1 MKDSKFLLNELRKQ
15 NKQIFI
21 SGTTLNTSL
30 IYIKNVKKDHSNK
43 VYLFKTYFDGN
54 VGEYG
59 NITIK
64 ENPTELIG
72 QINRLKK
79 VKFHNPTIKT
89 ISAELITLFEF
100 DYIYGRLTI
109 NKAYNITE
117 CLIQSL
123 TIDLNRKQ
131 KDIIKEIENSKFI
144 IMTLYEKEILKI

>member
-1 MKDSKFLLNELRKQ
+1 MKDSKFLLNELTKQ

-21 SGTTLNTSL
+21 SGTTLNTTL
-30 IYIKNVKKDHSNK
+30 IYIKNNEKDHSNK

-54 VGEYG
+54 VGEYR
-59 NITIK
+59 NITIE
-64 ENPTELIG
+64 ENQMELIG
-72 QINRLKK
+72 KINRLKK

-109 NKAYNITE
+109 NKAYNIAE

-131 KDIIKEIENSKFI
+131 KDIIKEIKNKKFI
-144 IMTLYEKEILKI
+144 MMTLYEKEILNI

>member
-79 VKFHNPTIKT
+79 VKFHNPKIKT